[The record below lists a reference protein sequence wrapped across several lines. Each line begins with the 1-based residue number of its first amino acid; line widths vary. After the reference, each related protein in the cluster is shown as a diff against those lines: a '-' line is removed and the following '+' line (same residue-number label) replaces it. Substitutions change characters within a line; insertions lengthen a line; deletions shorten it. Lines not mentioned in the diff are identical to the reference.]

1 MYKNKI
7 KRIIDFILALG
18 GLIVLSPVFIILC
31 IWIKLDSKGPILFKQ
46 KRVGINKTYFNIYKF
61 RTMYIDTPK
70 DMPTHMLSN
79 PDQYIT
85 KSGKFLRKTSL
96 DELPQIL
103 NILKGE
109 MAVIGPRP
117 ALWNQDDLIAERDRY
132 HANDVRPGLT
142 GWAQI
147 NGRDE
152 LEIPVKAK
160 LDGEYVEKESFFMD
174 VKCFLGTI
182 GSVLVGDGVV
192 EGGTGEMEQA
202 SQVTSAEKLNKE
214 IMIGASVV
222 AGAGTA
228 GLGILGLIIHK
239 FKNKDKKEKKHQG
252 ILKKALFILT
262 SFYAVVTAV
271 VNIFRKKNLK
281 IEEKEEREIKQTE
294 IKEKNILITGAN
306 SYIGES
312 VEKWLKQTSDSYHVT
327 TLDMLDP
334 HWKEHDFSKYD
345 VVYHVA
351 GIAHADVGNVSEEVK
366 EKYYKV
372 NRDLALEVANI
383 AKDKGVKQFIF
394 MSSMIIY
401 SGCKETFITKET
413 VPQAENF
420 YGDSKLQADLAL
432 QELNDATFKVCIV
445 RPPMIYGKG
454 SKGNYPLLVKLATK
468 LPVFPIV
475 KNRRSMLHIDNLCEF
490 IRLMINNEEAGIF
503 FPQNDEY
510 TNTSDMVEMI
520 AKVKGHKII
529 MIPGVNFMIQLMTK
543 VPGKIGTLA
552 NKAFGN
558 SAYDMILSCYDKGNY
573 RVHSLNESIQVSER
587 NGSVDGKKKAIIIA
601 SVASMIDQ
609 FNRDN
614 IHLLQELGY
623 EVHVACNFE
632 NAGTITDERMKKL
645 KKDLDEIDVKYFQVP
660 IPRKLSNI
668 KDMIVAYKKLKKLSE
683 ENQYKIMHCHSPIG
697 GVLARLAFNPSRKN
711 GITKIIYT
719 AHGFHFYKGAPLK
732 NWIIFYPIEKICSI
746 ITDVLITI
754 NHDDYEFARKYMN
767 AKEVKYVPGIG
778 IDLKKFKLKDF
789 DKDTYR
795 KSLGIKNNDFM
806 ILSVGELN
814 KNKNHEVVIRAVANL
829 DNSSIHYFVAGQGDL
844 KDYLSSL
851 AKELNIENQIH
862 LLGYR
867 NDIVQLCNCGDL
879 YVLPSIREGLNVSLM
894 EAMASGTPCIA
905 GNIRGNR
912 DLIIDHKNG
921 FLCNPLVDKEFEKCI
936 NEIKNSSDLSML
948 FQSEELK
955 TIQKF
960 SNVSVREYM
969 ETIYKEEMNI

>member
-174 VKCFLGTI
+174 AKCFLGTI

-214 IMIGASVV
+214 IMMGAGVV

-239 FKNKDKKEKKHQG
+239 FKNKDKKEKKHKG
-252 ILKKALFILT
+252 TLKKSLFILT
-262 SFYAVVTAV
+262 SFYAVVTAI

-294 IKEKNILITGAN
+294 VKEKNILITGAN

-312 VEKWLKQTSDSYHVT
+312 VEKWLKQTSDRYHVT

-351 GIAHADVGNVSEEVK
+351 GIAHADVGNVSDEVK

-383 AKDKGVKQFIF
+383 AKDKGVQQFIF

-432 QELNDATFKVCIV
+432 QELNDETFKVCIV

-454 SKGNYPLLVKLATK
+454 SKGNYPLLVKLAIK

-490 IRLMINNEEAGIF
+490 IRLMIDNEEAGIF

-529 MIPGVNFMIQLMTK
+529 MIPGVNFIIQLMTK
-543 VPGKIGTLA
+543 IPGKIGTLS

-573 RVHSLNESIQVSER
+573 RVYSLNESIQVSEGDR
-587 NGSVDGKKKAIIIA
+587 
-601 SVASMIDQ
+601 
-609 FNRDN
+609 
-614 IHLLQELGY
+614 
-623 EVHVACNFE
+623 
-632 NAGTITDERMKKL
+632 
-645 KKDLDEIDVKYFQVP
+645 
-660 IPRKLSNI
+660 
-668 KDMIVAYKKLKKLSE
+668 
-683 ENQYKIMHCHSPIG
+683 
-697 GVLARLAFNPSRKN
+697 
-711 GITKIIYT
+711 
-719 AHGFHFYKGAPLK
+719 
-732 NWIIFYPIEKICSI
+732 
-746 ITDVLITI
+746 
-754 NHDDYEFARKYMN
+754 
-767 AKEVKYVPGIG
+767 
-778 IDLKKFKLKDF
+778 
-789 DKDTYR
+789 
-795 KSLGIKNNDFM
+795 
-806 ILSVGELN
+806 
-814 KNKNHEVVIRAVANL
+814 HE
-829 DNSSIHYFVAGQGDL
+829 
-844 KDYLSSL
+844 
-851 AKELNIENQIH
+851 
-862 LLGYR
+862 
-867 NDIVQLCNCGDL
+867 
-879 YVLPSIREGLNVSLM
+879 
-894 EAMASGTPCIA
+894 
-905 GNIRGNR
+905 
-912 DLIIDHKNG
+912 
-921 FLCNPLVDKEFEKCI
+921 
-936 NEIKNSSDLSML
+936 
-948 FQSEELK
+948 
-955 TIQKF
+955 
-960 SNVSVREYM
+960 
-969 ETIYKEEMNI
+969 

>member
-239 FKNKDKKEKKHQG
+239 FKNKDKKGKKHLG
-252 ILKKALFILT
+252 TLKKALFILT

-281 IEEKEEREIKQTE
+281 IEEKEERKIKQTE

-327 TLDMLDP
+327 TLDMLDS

-454 SKGNYPLLVKLATK
+454 SKGNYPSLVKLATK

-573 RVHSLNESIQVSER
+573 RVHSLNESIQVSE
-587 NGSVDGKKKAIIIA
+587 GD
-601 SVASMIDQ
+601 
-609 FNRDN
+609 
-614 IHLLQELGY
+614 
-623 EVHVACNFE
+623 
-632 NAGTITDERMKKL
+632 
-645 KKDLDEIDVKYFQVP
+645 
-660 IPRKLSNI
+660 SN
-668 KDMIVAYKKLKKLSE
+668 E
-683 ENQYKIMHCHSPIG
+683 
-697 GVLARLAFNPSRKN
+697 
-711 GITKIIYT
+711 
-719 AHGFHFYKGAPLK
+719 
-732 NWIIFYPIEKICSI
+732 
-746 ITDVLITI
+746 
-754 NHDDYEFARKYMN
+754 
-767 AKEVKYVPGIG
+767 
-778 IDLKKFKLKDF
+778 
-789 DKDTYR
+789 
-795 KSLGIKNNDFM
+795 
-806 ILSVGELN
+806 
-814 KNKNHEVVIRAVANL
+814 
-829 DNSSIHYFVAGQGDL
+829 
-844 KDYLSSL
+844 
-851 AKELNIENQIH
+851 
-862 LLGYR
+862 
-867 NDIVQLCNCGDL
+867 
-879 YVLPSIREGLNVSLM
+879 
-894 EAMASGTPCIA
+894 
-905 GNIRGNR
+905 
-912 DLIIDHKNG
+912 
-921 FLCNPLVDKEFEKCI
+921 
-936 NEIKNSSDLSML
+936 
-948 FQSEELK
+948 
-955 TIQKF
+955 
-960 SNVSVREYM
+960 
-969 ETIYKEEMNI
+969 